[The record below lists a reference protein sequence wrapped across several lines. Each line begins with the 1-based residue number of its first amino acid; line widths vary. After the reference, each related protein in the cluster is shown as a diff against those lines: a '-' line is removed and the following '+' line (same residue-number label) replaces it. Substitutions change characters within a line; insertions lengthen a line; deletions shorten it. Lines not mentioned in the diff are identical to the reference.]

1 MKLYILL
8 AVLAAGITYVLTAVM
23 RRLSLEWHVLTP
35 VRERDVH
42 TVPTPRLGGVA
53 MALGFIIALLF
64 ASQLDYF
71 APVFASNT
79 PWAVVGGVAAIALL
93 GLVDD
98 IWELDWIAKLAG
110 QILVA
115 VFMAYNG
122 VQLISFP
129 IFGITIGSSTL
140 SLVVTIFVVVAIM
153 NAVNFV
159 DGLDGLAAGVVGI
172 GAFAFFVYSYMLT
185 RVTGALTYATT
196 SSLLVA
202 ILVGICIGFLPHNFH
217 PGSIFM
223 GDSGALTLGTIVAA
237 AGIIV
242 TGQIDPSVLGTEQV
256 ITAFLPIL
264 LPLIVIAI
272 PLVDM
277 TLAVFRR
284 LRAGKS
290 PFQADRMHLHHR
302 LLNLGHTHVGVVLI
316 MYLWTA
322 VITFPAVALIVF
334 EPSQVALVAIPA
346 ALISVILTLRA
357 LPGLWNKLQRK

>member
-1 MKLYILL
+1 MKLYILVM
-8 AVLAAGITYVLTAVM
+8 VLAAGITFVMTAIM
-23 RRLSLEWHVLTP
+23 RRLSLEWRVLTP

-42 TVPTPRLGGVA
+42 TVPTPRLGGVG
-53 MALGFIIALLF
+53 MAIGFIVAMLF
-64 ASQLDYF
+64 ASRLDYF
-71 APVFASNT
+71 DPVFQTGT
-79 PWAVVGGVAAIALL
+79 PWAVMIGVLAIALL

-98 IWELDWIAKLAG
+98 IWELDWLAKLAG

-115 VFMAYNG
+115 VFMAYFG

-129 IFGITIGSSTL
+129 IFGITIGSSNL
-140 SLVVTIFVVVAIM
+140 SLFVTIFMFVAIM

-172 GAFAFFVYSYMLT
+172 GAFSFFVYSYMLT

-196 SSLLVA
+196 SSLIVA
-202 ILVGICIGFLPHNFH
+202 VLVGICVGFLPHNFH
-217 PGSIFM
+217 PASIFM

-256 ITAFLPIL
+256 ITGLLPIV
-264 LPLIVIAI
+264 LPLLVIVI

-302 LLNLGHTHVGVVLI
+302 LLNLGHSQVGVVMI

-322 VITFPAVALIVF
+322 VITFSAVALIVF
-334 EPSQVALVAIPA
+334 SPKQVAAVAIPA
-346 ALISVILTLRA
+346 VIISIVFTVRF
-357 LPGLWNKLQRK
+357 LPGLRQKMQRK

>member
-1 MKLYILL
+1 
-8 AVLAAGITYVLTAVM
+8 
-23 RRLSLEWHVLTP
+23 
-35 VRERDVH
+35 
-42 TVPTPRLGGVA
+42 
-53 MALGFIIALLF
+53 MALGFAITLLF
-64 ASQLDYF
+64 ASQLEYF
-71 APVFASNT
+71 GPVFAENT
-79 PWAVVGGVAAIALL
+79 PWAVMGGVLAIAAL

-98 IWELDWIAKLAG
+98 IWELDWMAKMAG

-122 VQLISFP
+122 VQLITFP

-140 SLVVTIFVVVAIM
+140 SLVVTIFVFVAIM

-172 GAFAFFVYSYMLT
+172 GAFSFFVYSYMLT

-202 ILVGICIGFLPHNFH
+202 ILVGICVGFLPHNFH
-217 PGSIFM
+217 PASIFM
-223 GDSGALTLGTIVAA
+223 GDSGALTLGTLVAA

-264 LPLIVIAI
+264 LPLLVIVI

-277 TLAVFRR
+277 TLAVVRR

-290 PFQADRMHLHHR
+290 PFQADRLHLHHR
-302 LLNLGHTHVGVVLI
+302 LLNLGHTHMGVVLI

-322 VITFPAVALIVF
+322 VITIPAVALIAYS
-334 EPSQVALVAIPA
+334 PRQVATVALPA
-346 ALISVILTLRA
+346 VLISIVLTIRF
-357 LPGLWNKLQRK
+357 LPGLRKKLQRN